1 MNMYYTACVGYGI
14 VIPQDNKNLINR
26 ISLEDEDGD
35 SSMPINEWSDNSD
48 WFVGKIIATEDEY
61 DYPEYIKISEKI
73 DITTDMQVKEI
84 LANFDIHE
92 QPSLYLLLR
101 IT

>member
-1 MNMYYTACVGYGI
+1 MSIRYKACVGYGI
-14 VIPQDNKNLINR
+14 VIPQDNKNLISR
-26 ISLEDEDGD
+26 ISLENEYEDF
-35 SSMPINEWSDNSD
+35 SMPINGWSDNSD
-48 WFVGKIIATEDEY
+48 WFIGKIIATKDEN
-61 DYPEYIKISEKI
+61 DYPEYTKLSDNL
-73 DITTDMQVKEI
+73 DIITDMQVKEI